1 MGSMFDTLKNAFRI
15 DDLRKK
21 MVFTLFA
28 MLIYRLGSAVPVP
41 GISTAA
47 FTALVERYG
56 QYGSFM
62 DIISGGAFKQVSIF
76 ALGIQPY
83 INASIIMQLLTA
95 AIPALERLSK
105 EGEPGQKKIQQITRF
120 VTIGIGLL
128 MATSYWFA
136 TKDASPSNVPASE
149 CSDCYIEFHGTA
161 FIMARRTFTIVVS
174 VTVFR

>member
-56 QYGSFM
+56 RTGLL

-76 ALGIQPY
+76 ALD
-83 INASIIMQLLTA
+83 TA
-95 AIPALERLSK
+95 L
-105 EGEPGQKKIQQITRF
+105 
-120 VTIGIGLL
+120 
-128 MATSYWFA
+128 
-136 TKDASPSNVPASE
+136 
-149 CSDCYIEFHGTA
+149 H
-161 FIMARRTFTIVVS
+161 
-174 VTVFR
+174 